1 MANKDQIKKTILDLA
16 GNPSSGVVAELADQ
30 WAEAIERLDS
40 IQPDY
45 SAALRS
51 EKEIRVTKPTELR

>member
-16 GNPSSGVVAELADQ
+16 GNPTSGVVADLADK

-40 IQPDY
+40 IRPDS
-45 SAALRS
+45 SAALRD

>member
-16 GNPSSGVVAELADQ
+16 GNPSSGVVAELADK

-40 IQPDY
+40 IRPDY
-45 SAALRS
+45 SAMLRD

>member
-16 GNPSSGVVAELADQ
+16 GNPSSGVVAELADK

-40 IQPDY
+40 IRPDS
-45 SAALRS
+45 SAMLRD

>member
-1 MANKDQIKKTILDLA
+1 MANKEQIKKTILDLA
-16 GNPSSGVVAELADQ
+16 GNPSSGVVADLADK

-40 IQPDY
+40 IRPDS
-45 SAALRS
+45 SASLRD